1 MEIPII
7 IITLLFSAF
16 FSGIEIAFVSAN
28 KLKFEL
34 GKQESNL
41 SGRILYKFLNTPS
54 YFLGTTLI
62 GNNIALIF
70 FGIMMARELE
80 PIIINILPFGQNN
93 EFLIIVMQ
101 TLLSTGLLLLVSE
114 FLPKVLFRINANGIL
129 NFFSLPMNFFYYL
142 FYPFVWMIVSFSLFI
157 IKNVFRVN
165 YQETRPELSK
175 LELEEYV
182 IQDQDS
188 ANGSHDLNQKIF
200 QKALHLINVKIR
212 ECMIPRTEIV
222 AVEVHESM
230 ANVKETF
237 LETKLSKLIVYEE
250 SIDNILG
257 YIHHYEL
264 FNKPENIRKVL
275 YMIPVVPES
284 MPARDLLNIFTRE
297 HKSIAHVVDEFGG
310 TAGIVTLED
319 VLEEIF
325 GEIQDEY
332 DEEEFVEQQL
342 SENEYLFSGRL
353 EIDYLNEQYGF
364 SFPTGDYETLAG
376 FLVTYFEDIPE
387 MNEEI
392 TIDNYCFSIM
402 NVSETRVETIK
413 VKVLSGIIEEQEEN
427 GTKN

>member
-34 GKQESNL
+34 GKQEGNL

-70 FGIMMARELE
+70 FGIMMARVLE
-80 PIIINILPFGQNN
+80 PFIINFLPSDENN
-93 EFLIIVMQ
+93 EFLVILVQ
-101 TLLSTGLLLLVSE
+101 TLLSTALLLLISE
-114 FLPKVLFRINANGIL
+114 FLPKILFRINANGIL
-129 NFFSLPMNFFYYL
+129 NVFSLPMNFFYYL
-142 FYPFVWMIVSFSLFI
+142 FYPFVWLTVSFSLFI
-157 IKNVFRVN
+157 IRNVFRVD
-165 YQETRPELSK
+165 YKETRPELSK

-182 IQDQDS
+182 MQGQDN
-188 ANGSHDLNQKIF
+188 ANGNQDINQKLF
-200 QKALHLINVKIR
+200 QKALHLINVKIS

-222 AVEVHESM
+222 AVDVNESM
-230 ANVKETF
+230 TNVKETF
-237 LETKLSKLIVYEE
+237 LETKLSKLIVYED

-257 YIHHYEL
+257 YIHNYEL
-264 FNKPENIRKVL
+264 FNKPDNIRDVL

-325 GEIQDEY
+325 GEIRDEY
-332 DEEEFVEQQL
+332 DEEEFIEQQL
-342 SENEYLFSGRL
+342 SETEYLFSGRL
-353 EIDYLNEQYGF
+353 EIDYLNEEY
-364 SFPTGDYETLAG
+364 SFYFPKGDYETLAG
-376 FLVTYFEDIPE
+376 FLVSYFEDIPE

-392 TIDNYCFSIM
+392 TIDGYRFTIM
-402 NVSETRVETIK
+402 NVTETRIETIK
-413 VKVLSGIIEEQEEN
+413 VEILQGS
-427 GTKN
+427 